1 MTYYKGMKGC
11 RPLQDAEIKAVLE
24 SFSGDNAARDRALF
38 LLGVRS
44 GFRISEILSLT
55 VGDLLQ
61 GGRMVER
68 VAVRRCHMKK
78 RIEGRAVLLHPEA
91 RAALELWLA
100 ELAAAGHSAPETYAF
115 RSRKGEN
122 APIGRIQAWRVL
134 NSHYAELGLT
144 GKLGTHSMRK
154 TFANKVYERLGH
166 DLVRTQRALGHL
178 NINSTVQY
186 LSFREEDID
195 AAILAA

>member
-1 MTYYKGMKGC
+1 MKGC
-11 RPLQDAEIKAVLE
+11 RPLTDAEVRGVLD
-24 SFSGDNAARDRALF
+24 SFTGENALRDRALL

-44 GFRISEILSLT
+44 GFRISELLSLT
-55 VGDLLQ
+55 LGDLIQ

-68 VAVRRCHMKK
+68 VAVQRRNMKK
-78 RIEGRAVLLHPEA
+78 RVEGRAVILHPEA
-91 RAALELWLA
+91 RAALELLVS
-100 ELAAAGHSAPETYAF
+100 ELRDAGHTTPDAFVF
-115 RSRKGEN
+115 RSRKGSN

-134 NSHYAELGLT
+134 NAHFNGAGLI

-154 TFANKVYERLGH
+154 TFANKVYELLGH